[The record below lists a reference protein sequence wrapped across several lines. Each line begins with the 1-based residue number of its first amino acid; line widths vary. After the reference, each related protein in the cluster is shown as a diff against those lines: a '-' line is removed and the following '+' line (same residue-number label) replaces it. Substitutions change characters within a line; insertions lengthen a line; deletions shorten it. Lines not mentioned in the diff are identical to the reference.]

1 MAQAARPTA
10 ERHEGQHPF
19 VALGIVLIA
28 SFMVLLDI
36 SIVNVAIP
44 SIQRDLHASYAQIQ
58 FVIAGYQLSYA
69 VILITGG
76 RLGDIVGRK
85 LMFITGVTGFTLAS
99 LLCGL
104 AQSGEQIV
112 GFRVLQGL
120 MAALMYPQI
129 FSIIQV
135 VIPPQ
140 RRATAFGLFGA
151 TIGLA
156 TITGPLAGGLL
167 IKLNLAGMDWRPI
180 FLINLPIGIGAVIA
194 ALIYLPES
202 KAPNAPKLD
211 LLGVAIVSVGLFL
224 VTFPL
229 VEGRDAGW
237 PWWSWAM
244 FAVSLVVFAVFAAF
258 ERSRERA
265 GKDPLVALSLFKNRS
280 FMAGVVL
287 YFVFFS
293 AMPAL
298 FLSLTL
304 WLQIGLGFEP
314 LKAGLTTIPFA
325 VGSGVFSGVAAR
337 FVTRFGRNLL
347 SIGGAVLV
355 AGVLATIFTARQVGP
370 GLQGPE
376 LIPALFLSGIGLG
389 LVISPSVNFI
399 LAAVENKDAGSAS
412 GVITTVQ
419 QTGGALGIAIIGV
432 IFFGLIGSNADRI
445 TRDQAPAM
453 RSTLQGVGVPV
464 PIADTFIGLYQ
475 VCFHDR
481 AIAKDPTEN
490 PSSCSKAINYRPTP
504 QQLGF
509 TPQEAAVKG
518 PRIGAVAQKL
528 FLDSA
533 TQARKT
539 DFTDT
544 IQGALI
550 YNACAFGL
558 AFFLIF
564 LLPRQIRPLGP
575 PPAARGPSSPRPGD
589 GLESAGDEGLGGASV
604 G

>member
-1 MAQAARPTA
+1 MS
-10 ERHEGQHPF
+10 RHDGQHPF

-28 SFMVLLDI
+28 AFMVLLDI

-44 SIQRDLHASYAQIQ
+44 SIQRDLHASYAQVQ

-85 LMFITGVTGFTLAS
+85 RMFIIGVTGFTLAS

-104 AQSGEQIV
+104 SQSGEQIV

-156 TITGPLAGGLL
+156 TITGPLVGGLL
-167 IKLNLAGMDWRPI
+167 IKLNIANTDWRPI
-180 FLINLPIGIGAVIA
+180 FLINLPIGVGAVIA
-194 ALIYLPES
+194 AIVYLPES
-202 KAPNAPKLD
+202 KAPDAPRLD
-211 LLGVAIVSVGLFL
+211 LGGVAIVSLALFM

-237 PWWSWAM
+237 PWWS
-244 FAVSLVVFAVFAAF
+244 FATLAGSVVVFALFAVF
-258 ERSRERA
+258 ERRRERS
-265 GKDPLVALSLFKNRS
+265 GKDPLVALSLFNNPS
-280 FMAGVVL
+280 FMAGVLL

-293 AMPAL
+293 ALPAL

-304 WLQIGLGFEP
+304 WLQIGLGFDP

-337 FVTRFGRNLL
+337 YVTRFGRNLL
-347 SIGGAVLV
+347 SIGGV
-355 AGVLATIFTARQVGP
+355 ATVVGVLATILTAHLAGP

-376 LIPALFLSGIGLG
+376 LIPALFISGMGLG
-389 LVISPSVNFI
+389 LVVSPSVNFI
-399 LAAVENKDAGSAS
+399 LAAVQNKDAGSAS

-419 QTGGALGIAIIGV
+419 QMGGAMGIAIIGV
-432 IFFGLIGSNADRI
+432 IFFGLLGSNADRV
-445 TRDQAPAM
+445 TRDQAPEM
-453 RSTLQGVGVPV
+453 RRQLAAIGAPGPV
-464 PIADTFIGLYQ
+464 ADRFIGLYQ
-475 VCFHDR
+475 ACFHDR
-481 AIAKDPTEN
+481 ATAKDPTEN
-490 PSSCSKAINYRPTP
+490 PPSCKAAVNYRPTP
-504 QQLGF
+504 QQLGVS
-509 TPQEAAVKG
+509 PQQLAVVG
-518 PRIGAVAQKL
+518 PRLGLAARRI
-528 FLDSA
+528 FSESA
-533 TQARKT
+533 AAALKRN
-539 DFTDT
+539 FSDT
-544 IQGALI
+544 IQGSLV
-550 YNACAFGL
+550 YNAVEFGI

-564 LLPRQIRPLGP
+564 LLPKKIRQMGGRPGGP
-575 PPAARGPSSPRPGD
+575 PGERPGAD
-589 GLESAGDEGLGGASV
+589 
-604 G
+604 

>member
-1 MAQAARPTA
+1 MALA
-10 ERHEGQHPF
+10 
-19 VALGIVLIA
+19 IVLIA

-44 SIQRDLHASYAQIQ
+44 SIQRDLHASFAQIQ
-58 FVIAGYQLSYA
+58 FVLAGYQLSYA
-69 VILITGG
+69 VVLITGG

-85 LMFITGVTGFTLAS
+85 RMFIIGVVGFTLAS

-135 VIPPQ
+135 VIPPE
-140 RRATAFGLFGA
+140 RRAAAFGYFGA

-156 TITGPLAGGLL
+156 TITGPLVGGLL
-167 IKLNLAGMDWRPI
+167 IKLNLAGTDWRPI
-180 FLINLPIGIGAVIA
+180 FLINLPIGIGAVLA
-194 ALIYLPES
+194 ALRFLPES

-211 LLGVAIVSVGLFL
+211 LGGVAIVSVGLFL

-237 PWWSWAM
+237 PWWTYAM
-244 FAVSLVVFAVFAAF
+244 LVASLAVFFVFYLF
-258 ERSRERA
+258 ERGRERA
-265 GKDPLVALSLFKNRS
+265 GKDPLIVLALFQNRS
-280 FMAGVVL
+280 FMAGVGL

-298 FLSLTL
+298 FLTLTL

-325 VGSGVFSGVAAR
+325 VGSGIFSGVAGR
-337 FVTRFGRNLL
+337 FITRFGRNLL
-347 SIGGAVLV
+347 SIGGLV
-355 AGVLATIFTARQVGP
+355 IVVGILAIIVTARVVGP

-376 LIPALFLSGIGLG
+376 LIPALFISGAGLG

-399 LAAVENKDAGSAS
+399 LAAVNPRDAGSAS
-412 GVITTVQ
+412 GLITTVQ
-419 QTGGALGIAIIGV
+419 QMGGAFGIAIIGV
-432 IFFGLIGSNADRI
+432 IFFGLLGSNADGV
-445 TRDQAPAM
+445 TRAQAAGMRQRLQAVGLPAPVADQFLA
-453 RSTLQGVGVPV
+453 G
-464 PIADTFIGLYQ
+464 YQ
-475 VCFHDR
+475 RCFHDR
-481 AIAKDPTEN
+481 STAKDPSTN
-490 PSSCSKAINYRPTP
+490 PQSCVDAQAFRPTP
-504 QQLGF
+504 QQVGV
-509 TPQEAAVKG
+509 TPQQLAVMG
-518 PRIGAVAQKL
+518 PKIGAVAQPL
-528 FLDSA
+528 FKNSA
-533 TQARKT
+533 LAARAT

-544 IQGALI
+544 IQGSLI
-550 YNACAFGL
+550 YNLVAFGL

-564 LLPRQIRPLGP
+564 LLPTKIRQQGRAPSPGSA
-575 PPAARGPSSPRPGD
+575 PAAASPAP
-589 GLESAGDEGLGGASV
+589 EGALPH
-604 G
+604 

>member
-1 MAQAARPTA
+1 MAQTARPVVD
-10 ERHEGQHPF
+10 RHEGQHPF
-19 VALGIVLIA
+19 IALAVVLIA

-58 FVIAGYQLSYA
+58 FIFAGYQLSYA

-85 LMFITGVTGFTLAS
+85 LMFIIGVTGFTLAS

-112 GFRVLQGL
+112 GFRVLQGV

-156 TITGPLAGGLL
+156 TITGPLAGGIL

-180 FLINLPIGIGAVIA
+180 FLINLPIGIGAVVA

-211 LLGVAIVSVGLFL
+211 LAGVAIVSVALFL

-244 FAVSLVVFAVFAAF
+244 LVAALAVFALFAVF
-258 ERSRERA
+258 ERGRERA

-280 FMAGVVL
+280 FMAGVLL

-304 WLQIGLGFEP
+304 WLQIGLGFDA

-325 VGSGVFSGVAAR
+325 VGSGIFSGVAAR

-347 SIGGAVLV
+347 SIGGVVLV
-355 AGVLATIFTARQVGP
+355 VGVLAIIFTAHQVGP

-376 LIPALFLSGIGLG
+376 LIPALFISGMGLG

-399 LAAVENKDAGSAS
+399 LAAVETKDAGSAS
-412 GVITTVQ
+412 GLITTVQ
-419 QTGGALGIAIIGV
+419 QTGGAMGIAIIGV

-453 RSTLQGVGVPV
+453 RQHLEQAGAPAAV
-464 PIADTFIGLYQ
+464 ADTFISLYQ
-475 VCFHDR
+475 TCFHDR
-481 AIAKDPTEN
+481 SVAKDPTLN
-490 PSSCSKAINYRPTP
+490 PPSCARAVSYRPTSA
-504 QQLGF
+504 QLGF
-509 TPQEAAVKG
+509 TPQEAAIKG
-518 PRIGAVAQKL
+518 PVLGLVARKV
-528 FLDSA
+528 FTDSA
-533 TQARKT
+533 LEARKT

-550 YNACAFGL
+550 YNVVAFGL

-564 LLPRQIRPLGP
+564 LLPRHIRHQGA
-575 PPAARGPSSPRPGD
+575 PPAV
-589 GLESAGDEGLGGASV
+589 E
-604 G
+604 

>member
-1 MAQAARPTA
+1 MAD
-10 ERHEGQHPF
+10 RHEGQHPF

-85 LMFITGVTGFTLAS
+85 LMFVTGVTGFTLAS

-135 VIPPQ
+135 AIPPQ

-156 TITGPLAGGLL
+156 TITGPLVGGLL
-167 IKLNLAGMDWRPI
+167 IKANLGGTDWRPI

-211 LLGVAIVSVGLFL
+211 LVGVAIVSLGLFL

-237 PWWSWAM
+237 PWWSYGMLLA
-244 FAVSLVVFAVFAAF
+244 SLVVFAVFAVF
-258 ERSRERA
+258 ERRRERD

-293 AMPAL
+293 ALPAL

-325 VGSGVFSGVAAR
+325 VGSGIFSGVSAR
-337 FVTRFGRNLL
+337 LITRAGRNLL
-347 SIGGAVLV
+347 SIGGVVLV
-355 AGVLATIFTARQVGP
+355 VGVLAIMFTAHQVGP
-370 GLQGPE
+370 GLNGPE
-376 LIPALFLSGIGLG
+376 LIPALFISGVGLG

-399 LAAVENKDAGSAS
+399 LAAVDTKDAGSAS
-412 GVITTVQ
+412 GLITTVQ
-419 QTGGALGIAIIGV
+419 QMGGAMGIAIIGV

-445 TRDQAPAM
+445 TRDQAPGM
-453 RSTLQGVGVPV
+453 RQTLVVAGAPAPV
-464 PIADTFIGLYQ
+464 ADTLIGLYQ
-475 VCFHDR
+475 TCFHDR
-481 AIAKDPTEN
+481 SVAKDPSQN
-490 PSSCSKAINYRPTP
+490 PPSCQRAVAYRPTP
-504 QQLGF
+504 KQLGF
-509 TPQEAAVKG
+509 TPQEAQVRG
-518 PRIGAVAQKL
+518 PRLAVVARKL
-528 FLDSA
+528 LLDSA
-533 TQARKT
+533 TAARKT

-544 IQGALI
+544 MQGALV
-550 YNACAFGL
+550 YNLVAFGI

-564 LLPRQIRPLGP
+564 LLPAQLRPHGP
-575 PPAARGPSSPRPGD
+575 PPAAH
-589 GLESAGDEGLGGASV
+589 
-604 G
+604 

>member
-1 MAQAARPTA
+1 MAG
-10 ERHEGQHPF
+10 RHDGQHPF
-19 VALGIVLIA
+19 VALAIVLIA
-28 SFMVLLDI
+28 AFMILLDI

-58 FVIAGYQLSYA
+58 FVLAGYQLSYA
-69 VILITGG
+69 VVLITGG

-85 LMFITGVTGFTLAS
+85 LMFLIGVTGFTLAS

-104 AQSGEQIV
+104 SQSGEQIV
-112 GFRVLQGL
+112 GFRVFQGL

-135 VIPPQ
+135 AIPPQ

-156 TITGPLAGGLL
+156 TITGPLVGGLL
-167 IKLNLAGMDWRPI
+167 IKLNINGLDWRPI

-211 LLGVAIVSVGLFL
+211 LVGVAIVSLALFL

-237 PWWSWAM
+237 PWWTYAM
-244 FAVSLVVFAVFAAF
+244 LASSLVVFAIFAVF
-258 ERSRERA
+258 ERSRERQ

-280 FMAGVVL
+280 FMAGVLL

-293 AMPAL
+293 ALPAL

-304 WLQIGLGFEP
+304 WLQIGLGFDA

-325 VGSGVFSGVAAR
+325 VGSGIFSGVAAR
-337 FVTRFGRNLL
+337 LVTRTGRNLL
-347 SIGGAVLV
+347 SVGGVVLV
-355 AGVLATIFTARQVGP
+355 VGVLAVIFTAHQVGP
-370 GLQGPE
+370 GLSGPE
-376 LIPALFLSGIGLG
+376 LIPSLFLCGVGLG
-389 LVISPSVNFI
+389 LVVAPSINFI
-399 LAAVENKDAGSAS
+399 LAAVDNNDAGSAS
-412 GVITTVQ
+412 GLITTVQ
-419 QTGGALGIAIIGV
+419 QTGGAVGIAIIGV

-445 TRDQAPAM
+445 TQAQAPAM
-453 RSTLQGVGVPV
+453 RQQLVTGGIPAPLAEKFVS
-464 PIADTFIGLYQ
+464 LYQ

-481 AIAKDPTEN
+481 SVAKDPSVN
-490 PSSCSKAINYRPTP
+490 PASCKRVLALRATP
-504 QQLGF
+504 QQLGI
-509 TPQEAAVKG
+509 TIQQLAVVG
-518 PRIGAVAQKL
+518 PRLGLV
-528 FLDSA
+528 
-533 TQARKT
+533 ARKT
-539 DFTDT
+539 FSESAVAARKADFNDT
-544 IQGALI
+544 IQGSLI
-550 YNACAFGL
+550 YNALAFAL

-564 LLPRQIRPLGP
+564 LLPSKLRPHGGP
-575 PPAARGPSSPRPGD
+575 P
-589 GLESAGDEGLGGASV
+589 GGAPGGV
-604 G
+604 DPD